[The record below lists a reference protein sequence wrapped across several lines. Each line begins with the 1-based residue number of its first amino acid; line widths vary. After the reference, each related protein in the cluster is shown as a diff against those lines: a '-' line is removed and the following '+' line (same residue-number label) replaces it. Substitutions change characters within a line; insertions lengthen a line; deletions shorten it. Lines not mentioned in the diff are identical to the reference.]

1 MADVQNIKETA
12 KKHRSEITGH
22 YILYNPIFV
31 FVKPRL
37 FLYRKEGKGKVEGEI
52 CLLGLKK
59 KLRLVK
65 HKEKEWIFQSEV
77 NMVTVDIVMKFIT
90 ADSLEGFLDTPVGH
104 ILFAGKKVG

>member
-1 MADVQNIKETA
+1 
-12 KKHRSEITGH
+12 
-22 YILYNPIFV
+22 
-31 FVKPRL
+31 
-37 FLYRKEGKGKVEGEI
+37 
-52 CLLGLKK
+52 
-59 KLRLVK
+59 VK